1 MKKTVRA
8 VAILLLAAAVFAL
21 AGCREGGTAGEET
34 GDGETHMT
42 AKDGP
47 EDGKKTVRT
56 EKDLP
61 KEAPE
66 SELLY
71 FDCRFANDVSEELGW
86 GFFELHAE
94 KTEGGAEGSYCFREQ
109 NGVFVSLTFPFETD
123 GEILRECRRILE
135 ESGVFAANGTREVT
149 EGIPEDLGFEVDARY
164 ENGARLSVSDNAATW
179 FDRGTVEA
187 FAALFSRVSGAEA
200 FFDTE
205 DLIAVN
211 YDIYERDK
219 YHFSAD
225 IYRTPEGNTAYRI
238 YEKDENGSTSDK
250 GETDGAIL
258 SEIEKL
264 WRDNRMESIQDFP
277 RREGDVYYTL
287 NLAFGKRQERA
298 ASNTAISDG
307 QLEALK
313 SIRETILESLAG

>member
-1 MKKTVRA
+1 MKTTFRA
-8 VAILLLAAAVFAL
+8 AALLLLAAVFAL
-21 AGCREGGTAGEET
+21 AGCRESVTPGEET
-34 GDGETHMT
+34 GEGETHMT
-42 AKDGP
+42 GKDGP
-47 EDGKKTVRT
+47 EDGKKTVWT
-56 EKDLP
+56 EKSLP
-61 KEAPE
+61 KEAPD
-66 SELLY
+66 SELIY

-109 NGVFVSLTFPFETD
+109 NGVFVSLTFPFKTG
-123 GEILRECRRILE
+123 GELLRECRRILE
-135 ESGVFAANGTREVT
+135 ESGVFADNGTREVT

-164 ENGARLSVSDNAATW
+164 ENGARLSVSDNAATR
-179 FDRGTVEA
+179 FGRETVEA
-187 FAALFSRVSGAEA
+187 LAALFSRASGAEA
-200 FFDTE
+200 FYDTE

-225 IYRTPEGNTAYRI
+225 IYRTPEGKTAYRI
-238 YEKDENGSTSDK
+238 YEKDGSGSTSDK
-250 GETDGAIL
+250 GETDGRIL
-258 SEIEKL
+258 SKIEML
-264 WRDNRMESIQDFP
+264 WRENRMESIQDFP

-298 ASNTAISDG
+298 ASNTAISDE

-313 SIRETILESLAG
+313 SIRETILASLAG